1 MVASVGSQRA
11 GRRCL
16 PGFAAAEH
24 LDGRT
29 SVVTVTGEIDL
40 ATVPS
45 LEQQLLG
52 AAEGGTGELIVDLTG
67 CTFLDSRGL
76 GALTR
81 ASARFARSD
90 RPFALALSNPNVL
103 KLLRIAGFDERVEI
117 YPSLTAAVAG
127 HGRS

>member
-1 MVASVGSQRA
+1 MAASVGSRGA
-11 GRRCL
+11 RRRRL
-16 PGFAAAEH
+16 FGFAAAEH
-24 LDGRT
+24 LDGQT

-45 LEQQLLG
+45 LEQELLD
-52 AAEGGTGELIVDLTG
+52 AAGDRTGELIVDLTG

-81 ASARFARSD
+81 ASARLARSN
-90 RPFALALSNPNVL
+90 RPFALVLPNPNVL
-103 KLLRIAGFDERVEI
+103 KVLRLTGFDEQIEI

-127 HGRS
+127 HGCS